1 MDGLSQHP
9 SESQKERT
17 MQFSVTARNLEIT
30 PALRAYAEEKLSRL
44 TRYLENIVSLHVV
57 LSVNKHR
64 QTAEVTLRVRDL
76 TIRAEEE
83 GDDLYS
89 SIDLVAEKLERQILR
104 YKERILAHAAR
115 GGNRGNRSVMAAPK
129 AEEEP
134 RVVKTKR
141 FAVKPVGV
149 DEAIL
154 QMNLLGHNFYV
165 FRNATT
171 EQVNVLYRRQDGHY
185 GLIEPEG

>member
-1 MDGLSQHP
+1 M
-9 SESQKERT
+9 
-17 MQFSVTARNLEIT
+17 
-30 PALRAYAEEKLSRL
+30 
-44 TRYLENIVSLHVV
+44 
-57 LSVNKHR
+57 
-64 QTAEVTLRVRDL
+64 
-76 TIRAEEE
+76 
-83 GDDLYS
+83 
-89 SIDLVAEKLERQILR
+89 
-104 YKERILAHAAR
+104 
-115 GGNRGNRSVMAAPK
+115 
-129 AEEEP
+129 EEEP

-171 EQVNVLYRRQDGHY
+171 EEVNVIYRRRDGHY

>member
-1 MDGLSQHP
+1 
-9 SESQKERT
+9 
-17 MQFSVTARNLEIT
+17 MQFSVTARNVEIT

-44 TRYLENIVSLHVV
+44 TRYLENIVTLHVV

-115 GGNRGNRSVMAAPK
+115 GGNRGNRSTIAAAV

-171 EQVNVLYRRQDGHY
+171 EQVNVIYRRQDGHY
-185 GLIEPEG
+185 GLIEPED

>member
-1 MDGLSQHP
+1 
-9 SESQKERT
+9 

-44 TRYLENIVSLHVV
+44 TRYLENIVTLHVV

-115 GGNRGNRSVMAAPK
+115 GGNRGNRSVIAAPV

-171 EQVNVLYRRQDGHY
+171 EQVNVIYRRQDGHY
-185 GLIEPEG
+185 GLIEPED

>member
-1 MDGLSQHP
+1 MQLSV
-9 SESQKERT
+9 KG
-17 MQFSVTARNLEIT
+17 RNLEIT
-30 PALRAYAEEKLSRL
+30 AALRAYAEEKLSRL
-44 TRYLENIVSLHVV
+44 TRYLEHIVSINVV
-57 LSVNKHR
+57 LSVEKHR
-64 QTAEVTLRVRDL
+64 QITEVTLRVRDL

-104 YKERILAHAAR
+104 YKERIMAHAAR
-115 GGNRGNRSVMAAPK
+115 GGNRGARGAALSPVA
-129 AEEEP
+129 AEEV

-141 FAVKPVGV
+141 FAVKPAAV

-165 FRNATT
+165 FRNAMT
-171 EQVNVLYRRQDGHY
+171 EEVNVVYRRRDGHY
-185 GLIEPEG
+185 GLIEPEA

>member
-1 MDGLSQHP
+1 
-9 SESQKERT
+9 
-17 MQFSVTARNLEIT
+17 MQFSVTARNVEIT
-30 PALRAYAEEKLSRL
+30 PALRAYAEEKLNRL
-44 TRYLENIVSLHVV
+44 TRYLENIVTLHVV

-115 GGNRGNRSVMAAPK
+115 GANRGSRSASAAPV

-171 EQVNVLYRRQDGHY
+171 EQVNVIYRRQDGHY
-185 GLIEPEG
+185 GLIEPED